1 MKSEPYNSEFINFDV
16 FILIIAKMRNRKLF
30 YGLAILF
37 AVILAG
43 GALYINS
50 LLPIITG
57 YAAKNL
63 CSNVFVSGR
72 DAESIEETDLNFS
85 FIKYVRNKVNYK
97 EKSVTSRFLWG
108 TSKAIYREGFGATLI
123 RDVPEEVLRRSVF
136 PADTDPGYLKDTTA
150 WPLGDLFPDMVSTG
164 IDNAE
169 ITDIARKLVNENAY
183 GGNAFAFIVL
193 HKGLPVAEAYKPEFD
208 QNTRFLSWS
217 VAKSFTN
224 ALVGLLVK
232 EGRMDI
238 SQPADIPEW
247 KGDERRSITLKD
259 LLQMQSG
266 LKWNEDYGS
275 RSDVNLM
282 LFEKGDMSS
291 FAVSSQYE
299 YPAGTYWNYSSGTA
313 NIISALIRQKFE
325 NDTSYYAFAQ
335 DQFFE
340 KTGITDAVFEV
351 DPSGDFISSSYL
363 YATARD
369 YARFAL
375 LYLNDGVFNGERIL
389 PEGWVDFT
397 RTPASAS
404 SGKYGAMFW
413 LNRGGE
419 YPGAPADMY
428 SCEGHDG
435 QRLFIIPS
443 GDLVVVV
450 LGYSPVPDNK
460 MDFDRLLKDI
470 MAAF

>member
-1 MKSEPYNSEFINFDV
+1 MKKKIFYVAGFLLAA
-16 FILIIAKMRNRKLF
+16 ILIA
-30 YGLAILF
+30 
-37 AVILAG
+37 
-43 GALYINS
+43 GALFLNS

-63 CSNVFVSGR
+63 CSNVFVSER
-72 DAESIEETDLNFS
+72 DPESIEETDLNFS
-85 FIKYVRNKVNYK
+85 FIKYVGNKVNYK

-136 PADTDPGYLKDTTA
+136 PVDTDPGYLKDTTT
-150 WPLGDLFPDMVSTG
+150 WPLGDLFPDIVSTG

-169 ITDIARKLVNENAY
+169 ITDIARKLVDENAY
-183 GGNAFAFIVL
+183 GGNAFAFIVV
-193 HKGLPVAEAYKPEFD
+193 HKGFPVAAAYKPEFD
-208 QNTRFLSWS
+208 KNTRFLSWS

-232 EGRMDI
+232 EGRMAITQPVDI
-238 SQPADIPEW
+238 AEW
-247 KGDERRSITLKD
+247 KGDDRRSITLNN

-275 RSDVNLM
+275 RSDINLM

-325 NDTSYYAFAQ
+325 SDTLYYAFAQ

-340 KTGITDAVFEV
+340 KIGITDAVFEV

-389 PEGWVDFT
+389 PEGWVDYT
-397 RTPASAS
+397 RTPASS
-404 SGKYGAMFW
+404 SGGKYGAMFW

-419 YPGAPADMY
+419 YPDAPEDMS

-435 QRLFIIPS
+435 QRIYIIPS
-443 GDLVVVV
+443 CDLAVIV